1 MVYRT
6 WDKMDSDE
14 RAAIRSRAVWIK
26 EHLED
31 L

>member
-6 WDKMDSDE
+6 WDKMNNRQELLDQAEDYL
-14 RAAIRSRAVWIK
+14 A
-26 EHLED
+26 HLEE